1 MKKRYI
7 LMLLTAMMLSVTA
20 CGSKT
25 EEAADSV
32 GTEETAETEEATDG
46 FADIVIYESL
56 TSKLITLGEYKGIQA
71 AFELE
76 EVTDEDVQEA
86 ILFKLEDFAESGI
99 AERPAQLGD
108 TAVIDF
114 TGYVDGE
121 AFEGGQGSE
130 YSLELGSGSFIPGF
144 EDQLV
149 GASAG
154 EEVDVN
160 VTFPDPY
167 LNNPDLAGKDALF
180 KVYVHE
186 VQEKIYPELTDEFVK
201 ENFNFENE
209 EAWRESVKAEL
220 EQDAEN
226 EAEQNYQYELVRAL
240 VESCEFDIQEA
251 DVKAYTD
258 EMMNEYV
265 SYAAQYGVD
274 LEEFLTSYVGMDEAS
289 LRDVYKETATFRIQM
304 MLVFRAIAD
313 AEGIEVS
320 EEECKSLAQDIA
332 DQYGYEDVSAVE
344 EIYPP
349 EAFRDQLIQQK
360 ALELLVANA
369 VR

>member
-1 MKKRYI
+1 
-7 LMLLTAMMLSVTA
+7 MLFAAMMLGLTA
-20 CGSKT
+20 CGNKGQ
-25 EEAADSV
+25 EAADSTAAEETEQ
-32 GTEETAETEEATDG
+32 TEESTDG
-46 FADIVIYESL
+46 FADIVTYETL
-56 TSKLITLGEYKGIQA
+56 TSKLITLGEYKGLQVP
-71 AFELE
+71 FEPRE
-76 EVTDEDVQEA
+76 ITDEDIQDA

-99 AERPAQLGD
+99 ADRPAQIGD
-108 TAVIDF
+108 TTVIDF

-130 YSLELGSGSFIPGF
+130 YPLELGSGSFIPGF

-149 GASAG
+149 GVSAG

-160 VTFPDPY
+160 VSFPDPY
-167 LNNPDLAGKDALF
+167 LNNPDLAGQPALF

-209 EAWRESVKAEL
+209 EAWRESVKTDL
-220 EQDAEN
+220 QQDAES

-240 VESCEFDIQEA
+240 VENCEFDIQEA

-258 EMMNEYV
+258 EMLNEYV
-265 SYAAQYGVD
+265 SYAAQYGMS
-274 LEEFLTSYVGMDEAS
+274 LEEFLSSYVGMDEAA
-289 LRDVYKETATFRIQM
+289 LRDVYKETAAFRIQM

-320 EEECKSLAQDIA
+320 EEECKGLAQEIA

-344 EIYPP
+344 DIYPS

-360 ALELLVANA
+360 ALEFLVENA